1 MLAETHAA
9 AWAATMGSSDGR
21 QRWVAMP
28 TQTALQSGE
37 GGEEREAEMKAA
49 AWVAAM
55 VAAERQGWE
64 RGGNAETAAASEASA
79 SLLCALSASWRVERY
94 VYTVGVKRY
103 VIVYMVLYNA
113 WWLE

>member
-49 AWVAAM
+49 A
-55 VAAERQGWE
+55 
-64 RGGNAETAAASEASA
+64 
-79 SLLCALSASWRVERY
+79 
-94 VYTVGVKRY
+94 
-103 VIVYMVLYNA
+103 
-113 WWLE
+113 